1 MLKSLS
7 LFFIHTINIWTFH
20 LGPEFISSKTN
31 SRVISH
37 EKKALRH
44 KTRKTFLIIFR
55 WKQKNQDAK
64 VTKFSTNLNEK
75 CKVHKSKKK
84 KRKRKFLHS
93 SNRRQRRPCFQTRR
107 SHFLS
112 TKIYIHIHVYIHT
125 HTCIREWSTVS
136 NKTVSS
142 TKPLTVVSRFNT
154 FS

>member
-1 MLKSLS
+1 MKSVKY
-7 LFFIHTINIWTFH
+7 INPKKKRDITRD
-20 LGPEFISSKTN
+20 PSKTLA
-31 SRVISH
+31 RRGR
-37 EKKALRH
+37 KKRIKRMKGLSIR
-44 KTRKTFLIIFR
+44 RK
-55 WKQKNQDAK
+55 K
-64 VTKFSTNLNEK
+64 
-75 CKVHKSKKK
+75 KKK